1 MLYNITG
8 CIIMTQ
14 MSWFSNASHISLDS
28 TLANSQQ
35 MARQRPV
42 AMARTLKSLADELP
56 LDHDEPFI
64 DFSSAG
70 LYLVGLQTTIATVA
84 CSAASVA
91 SCWLMPV
98 YMISAVRTL
107 AITALTGFLCM
118 RKAIRVGRVRGVTPI
133 FNSLR
138 PCVPVYVSVLTIEQL
153 VHTCVPTDHSSP
165 GYMRRVVFH
174 GMIVCMAAA
183 GLWRAA
189 RPTAETDA
197 PFLITAM
204 ATVVI
209 ALLPPPAVPL
219 SGPLC
224 EAPSLFGAG
233 ERLLRAFLF
242 SAIYVIH
249 VYCSPPRRNAIHD
262 LAICIMRSSAAAV
275 WVLGCHIYLLWL
287 PVVQAVVALWARF
300 GNTQG
305 GPLGSGPVYNSID
318 TRSESG
324 LSDAELGALPPP
336 PLERNSDGVLVAPWA
351 KDPLP
356 IGGGMRGWGSL
367 NGNGWQGVGS
377 TLAQGGVPAGFG
389 DRTSEAPSERAASP
403 ASLSGAAAPH
413 AAPGAHSGQNGHAAH
428 VHEGVPVDAKQ
439 LASLVGHGATPVSS
453 ERMAQIAASMR

>member
-1 MLYNITG
+1 
-8 CIIMTQ
+8 
-14 MSWFSNASHISLDS
+14 MSWFPSASNISLDS
-28 TLANSQQ
+28 TLGDSQQ

-42 AMARTLKSLADELP
+42 AMARSLKSLSDDMP

-107 AITALTGFLCM
+107 AITTLTGFLCM

-153 VHTCVPTDHSSP
+153 VHTCVPTDHSAP

-174 GMIVCMAAA
+174 GMLGCMAAA
-183 GLWRAA
+183 GIWRAA
-189 RPTAETDA
+189 RPTVETDA
-197 PFLITAM
+197 PFLITAV

-209 ALLPPPAVPL
+209 ALLPPPAIPL

-249 VYCSPPRRNAIHD
+249 VYCGPPKRNAIHD

-287 PVVQAVVALWARF
+287 PIVQAVIALWARF
-300 GNTQG
+300 GNPQG
-305 GPLGSGPVYNSID
+305 GPLGSGPVYNSLD
-318 TRSESG
+318 TRSDSG

-356 IGGGMRGWGSL
+356 LAGSGIRGWTSL
-367 NGNGWQGVGS
+367 NGVG
-377 TLAQGGVPAGFG
+377 GGAAGGSIGAAATSGFG
-389 DRTSEAPSERAASP
+389 DHHSEVASERAASP
-403 ASLSGAAAPH
+403 ASLAGGAAPYS
-413 AAPGAHSGQNGHAAH
+413 AAYASQGGHGGQNGHALH
-428 VHEGVPVDAKQ
+428 VPEGVPVDARQ
-439 LASLVGHGATPVSS
+439 LASLVGHGAAPVSN
-453 ERMAQIAASMR
+453 ERMAQIAANMK